1 MATITISEILD
12 DLRAAEEITRY
23 YERRYGLSSA
33 DFYSLYQKGRLDDG
47 GQMDE
52 FAEWPA

>member
-1 MATITISEILD
+1 MATVTISEILD